1 MSRDKAMLNAFDP
14 AAAAGL
20 PQAERALIERRQRM
34 LGPAYRL
41 FYDQPLHIVRGEGV
55 WLYAA
60 DGQRYLDAYNNVA
73 SVGHS
78 HPRVVQAI
86 AAQAAVL
93 NTHTRY
99 LHEGVLDYAERLL
112 ATFPPALSQV
122 IFTCTGSEANDLALR
137 VARSHTGG
145 SGVIVTRL
153 AYHGV
158 TAAVAA
164 VSPSLGQA
172 VPLGLDTRA
181 IDAPDSYRQ
190 DPATL
195 GLWFAERVREAI
207 ADMRRHGIQ
216 PAALLVDTIFS
227 SDGVYAEPGGFLGPA
242 VAVIREAGGL
252 FIADE
257 VQAGFARTGSCMWG
271 FQRHGLEPDIV
282 TMGKPMGNGHPIAA
296 MVARPDVLAR
306 FGSEARYFNTFGGNP
321 VSCAAAAATLSVIED
336 EGLQANAAE
345 VGHYLRQ
352 GFRALAARHP
362 LIGDVRG
369 DGLFLGVELVS
380 DRQAKTPAKA
390 HTHRFVNLM
399 REDHVLLSAT
409 GLHGNVLK
417 LRPQLPFRTE
427 HADIL
432 LAAADK
438 VFTQLAEESTR
449 LAVLAPGLGF

>member
-14 AAAAGL
+14 SAAGTL
-20 PQAERALIERRQRM
+20 PPAERELIARRQRV

-60 DGQRYLDAYNNVA
+60 DGRRYLDAYNNVA

-86 AAQAAVL
+86 ASQAAVL

-99 LHEGVLDYAERLL
+99 LHDGVLDYAERLL
-112 ATFPPALSQV
+112 ATFPSPLSQV

-137 VARSHTGG
+137 VARAYTGG
-145 SGVIVTRL
+145 TGVIVTQL

-158 TAAVAA
+158 TASVSA

-172 VPLGLDTRA
+172 VPLGLDTRTVA
-181 IDAPDSYRQ
+181 APDSYRQ
-190 DPATL
+190 DPGTL
-195 GLWFAERVREAI
+195 GQWFADQVQAAI
-207 ADMRRHGIQ
+207 DDMQRHGIK
-216 PAALLVDTIFS
+216 PAALLVDTVFS
-227 SDGVYAEPGGFLGPA
+227 SDGVYTDPAGFLAPA
-242 VAVIREAGGL
+242 VAAIREAGGL

-271 FQRHGLEPDIV
+271 FQRHGLEPDLV

-296 MVARPDVLAR
+296 MVARPDILAR

-321 VSCAAAAATLSVIED
+321 VSCAAAMATLSVIED
-336 EGLQANAAE
+336 EGLQGNAARS
-345 VGHYLRQ
+345 GRYLRD
-352 GFRALAARHP
+352 GFRELAARHA

-369 DGLFLGVELVS
+369 DGLFIGVEFVT
-380 DRQAKTPAKA
+380 DRDARTPAKSQ
-390 HTHRFVNLM
+390 THRFVNLM
-399 REDHVLLSAT
+399 RDKGVLLSAT

-417 LRPQLPFRTE
+417 LRPQLPFGQE
-427 HADIL
+427 HADL
-432 LAAADK
+432 LLSAAD
-438 VFTQLAEESTR
+438 Q
-449 LAVLAPGLGF
+449 VLAQLDD

>member
-1 MSRDKAMLNAFDP
+1 MSRDQAMLNAFDP
-14 AAAAGL
+14 AAADAL
-20 PQAERALIERRQRM
+20 PQAERDLIARRQRV

-55 WLYAA
+55 WLHDA

-78 HPRVVQAI
+78 HPRVVRAI
-86 AAQAAVL
+86 AEQAAVL

-99 LHEGVLDYAERLL
+99 LHDGVLDYAERLL
-112 ATFPPALSQV
+112 ATFPQPLSQV

-145 SGVIVTRL
+145 TGVIVTQL

-172 VPLGLDTRA
+172 VPLGVDTRA
-181 IDAPDSYRQ
+181 VAAPDSYRH

-195 GLWFAERVREAI
+195 GEWFGRQVQAAI
-207 ADMRRHGIQ
+207 DDMRRHGIK
-216 PAALLVDTIFS
+216 PAALLVDTILS
-227 SDGVYAEPGGFLGPA
+227 SDGVYSDPAGFLAPA
-242 VAVIREAGGL
+242 AQAIRDAGGL

-271 FQRHGLEPDIV
+271 FQRHGLVPDIV

-296 MVARPDVLAR
+296 MVSRPDILER
-306 FGSEARYFNTFGGNP
+306 FGREARYFNTFGGNP
-321 VSCAAAAATLSVIED
+321 VACAAAQATLSVIED
-336 EGLQANAAE
+336 EGLQANAART
-345 VGHYLRQ
+345 GQYLRD
-352 GFRALAARHP
+352 GFRALAERHA

-369 DGLFLGVELVS
+369 DGLFIGVELVR
-380 DRQAKTPAKA
+380 DRAAKTPAKEE
-390 HTHRFVNLM
+390 THRFVNLM
-399 REDHVLLSAT
+399 RQRRVLLSAT

-417 LRPQLPFRTE
+417 LRPQLPFARE
-427 HADIL
+427 HADLL
-432 LAAADK
+432 LAAADE
-438 VFTQLAEESTR
+438 TLAE
-449 LAVLAPGLGF
+449 L

>member
-1 MSRDKAMLNAFDP
+1 MSKDKAMLNAFDP
-14 AAAAGL
+14 AAAAAL
-20 PQAERALIERRQRM
+20 PPAERAMIERRQRL

-55 WLYAA
+55 WLYGP
-60 DGQRYLDAYNNVA
+60 DGERYLDAYNNVA

-86 AAQAAVL
+86 AAQAATL

-112 ATFPPALSQV
+112 ATFPAPLSQV

-137 VARSHTGG
+137 VARTHTGG
-145 SGVIVTRL
+145 TGVIVTQL

-158 TAAVAA
+158 TAAVSA
-164 VSPSLGQA
+164 VSPSLGQS

-181 IDAPDSYRQ
+181 VAAPDTYRH

-195 GLWFAERVREAI
+195 GTWFAAQVQGAI
-207 ADMRRHGIQ
+207 DDMVRHGIR

-227 SDGVYAEPGGFLGPA
+227 SDGVYADPAGFLAPA
-242 VAVIREAGGL
+242 VAAIRAAGGV

-257 VQAGFARTGSCMWG
+257 VQAGFARTGSAMWG

-282 TMGKPMGNGHPIAA
+282 TMGKPMGNGHPVAA
-296 MVARPDVLAR
+296 MVARPDVLER
-306 FGSEARYFNTFGGNP
+306 FGRQSRYFNTFGGNP
-321 VSCAAAAATLSVIED
+321 VSCAAAMAVLDVIQD
-336 EGLQANAAE
+336 EGLQANAARTGE
-345 VGHYLRQ
+345 YLRQ
-352 GFRALAARHP
+352 GLRKLADRHDW
-362 LIGDVRG
+362 IGDVRG
-369 DGLFLGVELVS
+369 DGLFIGVELVT
-380 DRQAKTPAKA
+380 DRAARTPAKEA
-390 HTHRFVNLM
+390 THRFVNLM
-399 REDHVLLSAT
+399 REQRVLLSAT

-417 LRPQLPFRTE
+417 LRPQLPFGIE

-432 LAAADK
+432 LDTAD
-438 VFTQLAEESTR
+438 Q
-449 LAVLAPGLGF
+449 VLARL